1 MSSPVRVKPDFL
13 TDWVRAP
20 GARDHKYS
28 RGVVGFAT
36 GSATYPGAALIGIE
50 AALRTGVGMVRYFGP
65 AEVASMVVMSH
76 PEAVVA
82 PGAVDAC
89 VVGSGVPTPL
99 ETPDRDRM
107 GELLALSPL
116 AIVDAG
122 GLDLFSSL
130 DSFPTSILTPHTKEL
145 EKLYTQVCGGVAR
158 DDATRSA
165 EVAATL
171 GVTVVAKGSLTT
183 ITSPGGEVWELPVAT
198 PWLATAGTGDALAGI
213 LGALAAANRDTV
225 SATPEL
231 AAELAVAGALLHN
244 LVAQKAS
251 ERNGG
256 GPITVGDLCLALP
269 GVVGHYLG

>member
-1 MSSPVRVKPDFL
+1 MSSPVRVEPDFL

-76 PEAVVA
+76 PEVVVA
-82 PGAVDAC
+82 PGTVDAC
-89 VVGSGVPTPL
+89 VVGSGLPTPL

-107 GELLALSPL
+107 GALLALSPL

-130 DSFPTSILTPHTKEL
+130 DSFPPSILTPHTKEL

-183 ITSPGGEVWELPVAT
+183 ITSPGGAVWELPVAT

-213 LGALAAANRDTV
+213 LGALAAANRDIV
-225 SATPEL
+225 SATPE
-231 AAELAVAGALLHN
+231 AVPELAVAGALLHN
-244 LVAQKAS
+244 LAAQKAS
-251 ERNGG
+251 HRNGG
-256 GPITVGDLCLALP
+256 GPITVGDLCSALP
-269 GVVGHYLG
+269 GAVGRYLG

>member
-1 MSSPVRVKPDFL
+1 MSSLVRVEPDFL

-107 GELLALSPL
+107 SELLALSPL

-244 LVAQKAS
+244 LAAQKAS
-251 ERNGG
+251 HRNGG
-256 GPITVGDLCLALP
+256 GPITVGDLCSALP

>member
-107 GELLALSPL
+107 SELLALSPL

-244 LVAQKAS
+244 LAAQKAS

>member
-1 MSSPVRVKPDFL
+1 
-13 TDWVRAP
+13 
-20 GARDHKYS
+20 
-28 RGVVGFAT
+28 
-36 GSATYPGAALIGIE
+36 
-50 AALRTGVGMVRYFGP
+50 
-65 AEVASMVVMSH
+65 MVVMSH
-76 PEAVVA
+76 PEVVVA

-107 GELLALSPL
+107 SELLALSPL

-244 LVAQKAS
+244 LAAQKAS
-251 ERNGG
+251 QRNGG
-256 GPITVGDLCLALP
+256 GPITVGDLCSALP
-269 GVVGHYLG
+269 EVVGHYLG

>member
-1 MSSPVRVKPDFL
+1 MSSPVRVEPDFL

-20 GARDHKYS
+20 GAKYHKYS

-76 PEAVVA
+76 LEVVVA

-107 GELLALSPL
+107 SELLALSPL

-130 DSFPTSILTPHTKEL
+130 DSFPPSILTPHTKEL

-183 ITSPGGEVWELPVAT
+183 VTSPGG
-198 PWLATAGTGDALAGI
+198 
-213 LGALAAANRDTV
+213 
-225 SATPEL
+225 
-231 AAELAVAGALLHN
+231 AVAGALLHN
-244 LVAQKAS
+244 LAAQKAS
-251 ERNGG
+251 QRNGG
-256 GPITVGDLCLALP
+256 GPITVGDLCSALP
-269 GVVGHYLG
+269 GAVGHYLG